1 MRLKLALIVN
11 PIAGQGRAEKALPQ
25 VKRKLKEVFN
35 LQIYRT
41 QRVGDGILTAKRA
54 LNQDCQIIVAMG
66 GDGTVF
72 EVVNG
77 IIGSKAIL
85 GVIPC
90 GTGNVFA
97 AEMGIPFN
105 LFRACEVILR
115 GSARNIDVGR
125 ACPPSPLTPGAGK
138 RVNDRYFV
146 LMAGVGFDAQIVQ
159 EVNPEVKRMLKDL
172 AYILTGIKTLF
183 TYKPTLM
190 EIELDG
196 EEKEKGYFVVVGNA
210 KCYAGR
216 YFSITT
222 QASIEDGWLDICI
235 FKKGDIASFVRY
247 ITGVLLRKHLAY
259 SDVYYKRAKRV
270 QITASVSTLVQ
281 ADGELIGQTPM
292 HFAILPHAVS
302 VITP

>member
-11 PIAGQGRAEKALPQ
+11 PLAGQGRTEKALPQ

-35 LQIYRT
+35 LQVYRT
-41 QRVGDGILTAKRA
+41 QRVGDGIPIAKKA
-54 LNQDCQIIVAMG
+54 LNQDCQILVAMG
-66 GDGTVF
+66 GDGTVS

-90 GTGNVFA
+90 GTTNVFA

-105 LFRACEVILR
+105 LFKACEVILS
-115 GSARNIDVGR
+115 GSTRKIDIGK
-125 ACPPSPLTPGAGK
+125 ACPVVPRGK
-138 RVNDRYFV
+138 KRRVNDRHFV

-159 EVNPEVKRMLKDL
+159 EVDPEVKRMLKDL

-196 EEKEKGYFVVVGNA
+196 EKKEKGYFVVVGNA
-210 KCYAGR
+210 RCYAGR

-259 SDVYYKRAKRV
+259 SDVYYRRAKRI
-270 QITASVSTLVQ
+270 QITAPVSTLVQ

-292 HFAILPHAVS
+292 HFTILPHAVS

>member
-11 PIAGQGRAEKALPQ
+11 PTAGQGRTEKALPQ

-35 LQIYRT
+35 LQVYRT
-41 QRVGDGILTAKRA
+41 QMVGDGILLAKKA
-54 LNQDCQIIVAMG
+54 LNQDCQILVAMG
-66 GDGTVF
+66 GDGTVS

-77 IIGSKAIL
+77 IVGSKAIL

-90 GTGNVFA
+90 GTTNVFA

-105 LFRACEVILR
+105 SFKACEVILR
-115 GSARNIDVGR
+115 GSTRKIDIGKAYPSGR
-125 ACPPSPLTPGAGK
+125 RGNN
-138 RVNDRYFV
+138 RHFV

-159 EVNPEVKRMLKDL
+159 EVDPEVKRMLKDL

-196 EEKEKGYFVVVGNA
+196 EKKEKGYFVVVGNA
-210 KCYAGR
+210 RCYAGR

-222 QASIEDGWLDICI
+222 RASIGDGWLDICI
-235 FKKGDIASFVRY
+235 FKKGNIASFVRY

-259 SDVYYKRAKRV
+259 SDVYYRRAKRI

-292 HFAILPHAVS
+292 HFTILPHAVS